1 MSRKIFKNC
10 LFIISGL
17 LIILWAV
24 CVRPASDDYTG
35 GAVRVAAADPTDV
48 VTGTGTPT
56 PTPTGTPTPTP
67 SPANQAISETY
78 VEYANEQISVHVKT
92 SGTQVYYAV
101 VKNDTVTG
109 VKLSELLP
117 AAQNDN
123 GMYYYID
130 ISTLSASKANY
141 IGITTLNTPGTD
153 GLVPVAPIKVG
164 ASQKKIVFNVD
175 WSYEGTPTQFS
186 GLKVLQ
192 NIVVSNNDGTTVT
205 YEHLTSAETQVLK
218 EIKDL
223 KNLIQWR
230 KGANG
235 VWKLL
240 DDMKYTDW
248 TSMLNS
254 GAVIYFRL
262 NAQNQDQHNEGMRF
276 SKENKLKIAITKAPA
291 VKVDVSKLNLPI
303 KNGMQFRQNGKKDW
317 NTVLPFAANSA
328 NPTAIL
334 TTAFSPFKNNTSAK
348 VSMTSIDDI
357 KKALKYTEP
366 VSAAALTIDV
376 RVAATTK
383 KPASRVGMVTI
394 PYQGKAPVVSGITKA
409 GEQYTI
415 GSITAGDMLVT
426 VPAYE
431 MCIVTKADFDAR
443 LVDYS
448 SITWSTVKPG
458 TVLKANLK
466 SVYTK
471 LDTAKTRVTA
481 KITDTTSVILI
492 RRRGVAGS
500 AKAEAILASEPCELT
515 IPIN

>member
-1 MSRKIFKNC
+1 MSRKIVKHC
-10 LFIISGL
+10 LLTLSGI
-17 LIILWAV
+17 LILLWAV
-24 CVRPASDDYTG
+24 CVRPAGDIGDT
-35 GAVRVAAADPTDV
+35 RIVAAADPTGT
-48 VTGTGTPT
+48 VTGTATPTPTNTPT
-56 PTPTGTPTPTP
+56 PTPTA
-67 SPANQAISETY
+67 SPANEAIAETY
-78 VEYANEQISVHVKT
+78 VEYANEQISVHVKAA
-92 SGTQVYYAV
+92 GTQVYYAP
-101 VKNDTVTG
+101 VKNETVTG

-117 AAQNDN
+117 AAQNNN

-130 ISTLSASKANY
+130 ISTLSASKVNY
-141 IGITTLNTPGTD
+141 IGITTLNTAGTD
-153 GLVPVAPIKVG
+153 GLVPVAPVKVA

-175 WSYEGTPTQFS
+175 WSYEGTPTQFD
-186 GLKVLQ
+186 GLRVLQ
-192 NIVVSNNDGTTVT
+192 NIVVSNNDNTTVT
-205 YEHLTSAETQVLK
+205 YAHLTSAETQVLK
-218 EIKDL
+218 EIADL
-223 KNLIQWR
+223 RALIQWR

-235 VWKLL
+235 AWKNIDNLE
-240 DDMKYTDW
+240 YTDW

-254 GAVIYFRL
+254 GAIIYFRL
-262 NAQNQDQHNEGMRF
+262 AATNQTQHDEGARF

-291 VKVDVSKLNLPI
+291 IKVDVSKLNLPV

-317 NTVLPFAANSA
+317 YTVLPFAANST

-334 TTAFSPFKNNTSAK
+334 TTAFSPFTNNTSAK

-357 KKALKYTEP
+357 KKALKYNEP

-383 KPASRVGMVTI
+383 KPASRVGMVSI

-415 GSITAGDMLVT
+415 GAITAADMLVT
-426 VPAYE
+426 APAYE
-431 MCIVTKADFDAR
+431 MCIVAKADYDAR

-448 SITWSTVKPG
+448 SITWSTVKAG

-471 LDTAKTRVTA
+471 LDAAKTRVTA

-500 AKAEAILASEPCELT
+500 AKAEAILASEPCVVT
-515 IPIN
+515 IPTN